1 LFRFLLGR
9 LAQSALVL
17 GLAVSVVFALLR
29 AAPGDPLSGSTL
41 DATTAPATREL
52 LRRQYALNRPLLEQY
67 AHFVGSALRGELGM
81 SLSRGRPVAQV
92 LRDVVP
98 NTVLLMGTGLF
109 LGILGGI
116 ALGAWQGSRD
126 TRNSA
131 TAARVARVARMSE
144 RIGLAI
150 IATPEY
156 IVATA
161 MLTLFA
167 ATWRLFPIG
176 GMVTLGVHEAM
187 GPAQRVAD
195 VLWHLTLP
203 ALTLAL
209 IVGAGVARY
218 QRTEMRLVLA
228 RPFIRTARAK
238 GVPEARVLVH
248 HALRNALGPVIT
260 LCGLLLPSLVGG
272 AVFVEAIFAWPGMGR
287 TMVEAVTGRDYP
299 LVIGAVIVSSVL
311 VALGG
316 LLADVAAAVADP
328 RLARGRR

>member
-1 LFRFLLGR
+1 MFRFLLGR

-52 LRRQYALNRPLLEQY
+52 LRRQYALDRPLLEQY

-126 TRNSA
+126 TRSSA
-131 TAARVARVARMSE
+131 TSARVARMSE

-176 GMVTLGVHEAM
+176 GMVSLGVHDSL
-187 GPAQRVAD
+187 GPVAQAGD

-272 AVFVEAIFAWPGMGR
+272 AVFIEAIFAWPGMGR

-299 LVIGAVIVSSVL
+299 LAIGAVIVSSVL

-328 RLARGRR
+328 RLVRGRR

>member
-1 LFRFLLGR
+1 MFRFLLGR

-52 LRRQYALNRPLLEQY
+52 LRRQYALDRPLLEQY

-98 NTVLLMGTGLF
+98 NSVLLMGTGLF

-126 TRNSA
+126 TRSSA
-131 TAARVARVARMSE
+131 TSARVARMSE

-176 GMVTLGVHEAM
+176 GMVSLGVHDSL
-187 GPAQRVAD
+187 GPVARAGD

-299 LVIGAVIVSSVL
+299 LAIGAVIVSSVL

>member
-1 LFRFLLGR
+1 
-9 LAQSALVL
+9 
-17 GLAVSVVFALLR
+17 
-29 AAPGDPLSGSTL
+29 
-41 DATTAPATREL
+41 
-52 LRRQYALNRPLLEQY
+52 
-67 AHFVGSALRGELGM
+67 
-81 SLSRGRPVAQV
+81 
-92 LRDVVP
+92 
-98 NTVLLMGTGLF
+98 LMGTGLF

>member
-1 LFRFLLGR
+1 MFRFLLGR

-52 LRRQYALNRPLLEQY
+52 LRRQYALDRPLLEQY

-126 TRNSA
+126 TRSSA
-131 TAARVARVARMSE
+131 TSARVARMSE

-176 GMVTLGVHEAM
+176 GMVSLGVHDSL
-187 GPAQRVAD
+187 GPVARAGD

-299 LVIGAVIVSSVL
+299 LAIGAVIVSSVL

-328 RLARGRR
+328 RLVRGRR

>member
-1 LFRFLLGR
+1 MFRFLLGR

-52 LRRQYALNRPLLEQY
+52 LRRQYALDRPLLEQY

-126 TRNSA
+126 TRSSA
-131 TAARVARVARMSE
+131 TSARVARMSE

-176 GMVTLGVHEAM
+176 GMVSLGVHDSL
-187 GPAQRVAD
+187 GPVAQAGD

-209 IVGAGVARY
+209 IVGSGVARY

-272 AVFVEAIFAWPGMGR
+272 AVFIEAIFAWPGMGR

-299 LVIGAVIVSSVL
+299 LAIGAVIVSSVL

-328 RLARGRR
+328 RLVRGRR

>member
-1 LFRFLLGR
+1 MFRFLLGR

-52 LRRQYALNRPLLEQY
+52 LRRQYALDRPLLEQY

-126 TRNSA
+126 TRSSA
-131 TAARVARVARMSE
+131 TSARVARMSE

-176 GMVTLGVHEAM
+176 GMVSLGVHDSL
-187 GPAQRVAD
+187 GPVAQAGD

-299 LVIGAVIVSSVL
+299 LAIGAVIVSSVL

-328 RLARGRR
+328 RLVRGRR

>member
-126 TRNSA
+126 TRSSA
-131 TAARVARVARMSE
+131 TSARVARMSE

-176 GMVTLGVHEAM
+176 GMVSLGVHDSL
-187 GPAQRVAD
+187 GPVARAGD

-299 LVIGAVIVSSVL
+299 LAIGAVIVSSVL

>member
-1 LFRFLLGR
+1 MFRFLLGR

-52 LRRQYALNRPLLEQY
+52 LRRQYALDRPLLEQY

-126 TRNSA
+126 TRSSA
-131 TAARVARVARMSE
+131 TSARVARMSE

-176 GMVTLGVHEAM
+176 GMVSLGVHDSL
-187 GPAQRVAD
+187 GPVAQAGD

-203 ALTLAL
+203 ALTLAP

-299 LVIGAVIVSSVL
+299 LAIGAVIVSSVL

-316 LLADVAAAVADP
+316 LLADVAEAVADP
-328 RLARGRR
+328 RLVRGRR

>member
-1 LFRFLLGR
+1 MFRFLLGR

-52 LRRQYALNRPLLEQY
+52 LRRQYALDRPLLEQY

-126 TRNSA
+126 TRSSA
-131 TAARVARVARMSE
+131 TSARVARMSE

-176 GMVTLGVHEAM
+176 GMVSLGVHDSL
-187 GPAQRVAD
+187 GPVARAGD

-299 LVIGAVIVSSVL
+299 LAIGAVIVSSVL
-311 VALGG
+311 VVLGG

-328 RLARGRR
+328 RLVRGRR

>member
-1 LFRFLLGR
+1 MFRFLLGR

-52 LRRQYALNRPLLEQY
+52 LRRQYALDRPLLEQY

-126 TRNSA
+126 TRSSA
-131 TAARVARVARMSE
+131 TSARVARMSE

-176 GMVTLGVHEAM
+176 GMVSLGVHDSL
-187 GPAQRVAD
+187 GPVARAGD

-209 IVGAGVARY
+209 IVGSGVARY

-299 LVIGAVIVSSVL
+299 LAIGAVIVSSVL

-328 RLARGRR
+328 RLVRGRR

>member
-1 LFRFLLGR
+1 MFRFLLGR

-52 LRRQYALNRPLLEQY
+52 LRRQYALDRPLLEQY

-126 TRNSA
+126 TRSSA
-131 TAARVARVARMSE
+131 TSARVARMSE

-176 GMVTLGVHEAM
+176 GMVSLGVHDSL
-187 GPAQRVAD
+187 GPVAQAGD

-299 LVIGAVIVSSVL
+299 LAIGAVIVSSVL
-311 VALGG
+311 VVLGG

-328 RLARGRR
+328 RLVRGRR

>member
-1 LFRFLLGR
+1 MFRFLLGR

-52 LRRQYALNRPLLEQY
+52 LRRQYALDRPLLEQY

-126 TRNSA
+126 TRSSA
-131 TAARVARVARMSE
+131 TSARVARMSE

-176 GMVTLGVHEAM
+176 GMVSLGVHDSL
-187 GPAQRVAD
+187 GPVARAGD

-209 IVGAGVARY
+209 IVGSGVARY

-272 AVFVEAIFAWPGMGR
+272 AVFIEAIFAWPGMGR

-299 LVIGAVIVSSVL
+299 LAIGAVIVSSVL

-328 RLARGRR
+328 RLVRGRR

>member
-1 LFRFLLGR
+1 MFRFLLGR

-52 LRRQYALNRPLLEQY
+52 LRRQYALDRPLLEQY

-98 NTVLLMGTGLF
+98 NSVLLMGTGLF

-126 TRNSA
+126 TRSSA
-131 TAARVARVARMSE
+131 TSARVARMSE

-176 GMVTLGVHEAM
+176 GMVSLGVHDSL
-187 GPAQRVAD
+187 GPVARAGD

-248 HALRNALGPVIT
+248 HTLRNALGPVIT

-299 LVIGAVIVSSVL
+299 LAIGAVIVSSVL

>member
-1 LFRFLLGR
+1 MFRFLLGR

-52 LRRQYALNRPLLEQY
+52 LRRQYALDRPLLEQY

-126 TRNSA
+126 TRSSA
-131 TAARVARVARMSE
+131 TFARVARMSE

-176 GMVTLGVHEAM
+176 GMVSLGVHDSL
-187 GPAQRVAD
+187 GPVAQAGD

-209 IVGAGVARY
+209 IVGSGVARY

-272 AVFVEAIFAWPGMGR
+272 AVFIEAIFAWPGMGR

-299 LVIGAVIVSSVL
+299 LAIGAVIVSSVL

-328 RLARGRR
+328 RLVRGRR

>member
-1 LFRFLLGR
+1 MFRFLLGR

-52 LRRQYALNRPLLEQY
+52 LRRQYALDRPLLEQY

-109 LGILGGI
+109 LVILGGI

-126 TRNSA
+126 TRSSA
-131 TAARVARVARMSE
+131 TSARVARMSE

-150 IATPEY
+150 IATSEY

-176 GMVTLGVHEAM
+176 GMVSLGVHDSL
-187 GPAQRVAD
+187 GPVAQAGD

-299 LVIGAVIVSSVL
+299 LAIGAVIVSSVL

-328 RLARGRR
+328 RLVRGRR

>member
-131 TAARVARVARMSE
+131 TAARVARMSE

>member
-1 LFRFLLGR
+1 MFRFLLGR

-52 LRRQYALNRPLLEQY
+52 LRRQYALDRPLLEQY

-98 NTVLLMGTGLF
+98 NSVLLMGTGLF

-126 TRNSA
+126 TRSSA
-131 TAARVARVARMSE
+131 TSARVARMSE

-176 GMVTLGVHEAM
+176 GMVSLGVHDSL
-187 GPAQRVAD
+187 GPVARAGD

>member
-1 LFRFLLGR
+1 MFRFLLGR

-52 LRRQYALNRPLLEQY
+52 LRRQYALDRPLLEQY

-126 TRNSA
+126 SRSSA
-131 TAARVARVARMSE
+131 TSVRVARMSE

-176 GMVTLGVHEAM
+176 GMVSLGVHDSL
-187 GPAQRVAD
+187 GPVARAGD

-299 LVIGAVIVSSVL
+299 LAIGAVIVSSVL

>member
-1 LFRFLLGR
+1 MFRFLLGR

-52 LRRQYALNRPLLEQY
+52 LRRQYALDRPLLEQY

-126 TRNSA
+126 TRSSA
-131 TAARVARVARMSE
+131 TSARVARMSE

-176 GMVTLGVHEAM
+176 GMVSLGVHDSL
-187 GPAQRVAD
+187 GPVAQAGD

-272 AVFVEAIFAWPGMGR
+272 AVFVEASFAWPGMGR

-299 LVIGAVIVSSVL
+299 LAIGAVIVSSVL

-328 RLARGRR
+328 RLVRGRR

>member
-1 LFRFLLGR
+1 MFRFLLGR

-52 LRRQYALNRPLLEQY
+52 LRRQYALDRPLLEQY

-126 TRNSA
+126 TRSSA
-131 TAARVARVARMSE
+131 TSARVARMSE

-176 GMVTLGVHEAM
+176 GMVSLGVHDSL
-187 GPAQRVAD
+187 GPVARAGD

-209 IVGAGVARY
+209 IVGSGVARY

-272 AVFVEAIFAWPGMGR
+272 AVFVEASFAWPGMGR

-299 LVIGAVIVSSVL
+299 LAIGAVIVSSVL

-328 RLARGRR
+328 RLVRGRR